1 MLLSLVVD
9 ASVSLMLSPR
19 DDDDDDSHLCIRCNA
34 TIIGLD
40 NYVKH
45 RKERCSK
52 SKPQPKVEIAI
63 DPLEPTYNLGADVFF
78 QSLELQSS
86 VKKTSLSRLTPPIPI
101 SKANLDRK
109 NVLVVASTS
118 CDIRT
123 MSPVESNFRGGD
135 WIGGHSLRIGV
146 NEDNQTKLI
155 NAVASISGAVKKEIP
170 TSYSIGP
177 YNDFKPDDESDETE
191 DSDDEDEEEPPSGGK
206 WKPPPNYTG
215 GKWRPASP
223 DHEEWIIRD
232 EQEHTGG
239 KWRPI
244 MADAN
249 DRDEDYDAP
258 PPGHTK
264 GKWVP
269 GAHEKS
275 QIMQT
280 TIQRKGSVLY
290 WCGPCNRR
298 LGSRAI
304 YEKHLL
310 SKLHMKK
317 VLPENELEF
326 SGHLQPLRS
335 TVEQSSR
342 KLRSVSKPEP
352 SKSILKTELEK
363 KKKRKR
369 KLLFVN
375 CPGCK
380 SRVRQHLMGKHLIS
394 HYHFRKASTVH
405 NQVYRQLIV
414 DNIDVIVHQSPF
426 QCSPCKFYTNW
437 LSNFMQHWSSE
448 EHSQVTSSMEGRH
461 WCSFCKFE
469 CETSM
474 DMLLHLSG
482 AEHSEVVAVINRS
495 MPIIIRKKSILKCET
510 CYREFRF
517 NAEIRRHCKLT
528 GHQLTYTATD
538 EYQEL
543 HNCQQ
548 CALKFKSSLTLA
560 AHLKSVHNQKAH
572 MCLVCSRTFCSADEA
587 KQHRNTSEHRLRR
600 KANMKARGLPVKEVS
615 KKCPYCIEKKTVLA
629 NVLELKNHIRS
640 MHPNN
645 KTKCP
650 KCGMSFT
657 LPQEVTR
664 HIRSNACQFRNWLA
678 PTSNHQL
685 WNCSQCLFTTDSQAE
700 CFFHEVL
707 HTAPVKEVH
716 RVDGQDKII
725 LKYRCPLCPKNFR
738 KSSLRHHLR
747 QHTCER
753 PFVCKQCGANF
764 TRKSSLVNHVQ
775 KEHVTPKVKEEKVV
789 PVKGEKECRRCK
801 RKFPNAREHFLH
813 PCLAANELLC
823 PYEQCNYVA
832 STRTQYTK
840 HHATHGVQLKH
851 LSCPKCSFRTNQNS
865 HLKRHLIC
873 HEARKPY
880 KCPHCEFTCASLEN
894 LRKHALKRAHK
905 ALPLY
910 MCAGADCTFGTNTA
924 TELRSH
930 LVLAH
935 GDLYDSRT
943 AVEAVRKHL
952 MTE

>member
-1 MLLSLVVD
+1 MLSL
-9 ASVSLMLSPR
+9 R
-19 DDDDDDSHLCIRCNA
+19 DDDDDDNHLCIRCNT

-45 RKERCSK
+45 RKERCTK
-52 SKPQPKVEIAI
+52 CKPQPKVEIPI

-101 SKANLDRK
+101 TKASLDRK

-118 CDIRT
+118 SDIRT
-123 MSPVESNFRGGD
+123 MSPIESNFRGGD
-135 WIGGHSLRIGV
+135 WIGGHSLRIGS

-170 TSYSIGP
+170 TSSYSIGP
-177 YNDFKPDDESDETE
+177 FIDFKPDDESDESE
-191 DSDDEDEEEPPSGGK
+191 DSEDEDEEEPPSGGK

-223 DHEEWIIRD
+223 EHEEWGIRD

-280 TIQRKGSVLY
+280 TIQMKGSVQY

-298 LGSRAI
+298 LGSRPI

-335 TVEQSSR
+335 TAEQSSR

-352 SKSILKTELEK
+352 SQKSILRTELEK

-369 KLLFVN
+369 KLRFVN
-375 CPGCK
+375 CPGCN

-394 HYHFRKASTVH
+394 HYHFRKASTVQ
-405 NQVYRQLIV
+405 NQVYRQLILN
-414 DNIDVIVHQSPF
+414 NIDVIVHQSPF

-448 EHSQVTSSMEGRH
+448 EHSQTTSSMDGRH

-474 DMLLHLSG
+474 DMLLHLSSTD
-482 AEHSEVVAVINRS
+482 HSEVVAVINRS

-510 CYREFRF
+510 CFREFRY
-517 NAEIRRHCKLT
+517 NAEIRRHCQLT
-528 GHQLTYTATD
+528 GHQMTYTATD

-543 HNCQQ
+543 HKCQQ
-548 CALKFKSSLTLA
+548 CTVKFKSSLTLA
-560 AHLKSVHNQKAH
+560 AHLKSVHKQKTH
-572 MCLVCSRTFCSADEA
+572 MCLVCSRTFCSAEEA

-600 KANMKARGLPVKEVS
+600 KANMKARGFPVKEVS
-615 KKCPYCIEKKTVLA
+615 KKCPYCIEKKVVLA
-629 NVLELKNHIRS
+629 NVLELKDHIRR

-645 KTKCP
+645 KNKCP
-650 KCGMSFT
+650 KCGMSFI

-664 HIRSNACQFRNWLA
+664 HIRSNACQFRNWLP

-707 HTAPVKEVH
+707 HTIPVKEIQ
-716 RVDGQDKII
+716 RVDDQEKII

-738 KSSLRHHLR
+738 KSSLRDHLR

-753 PFVCKQCGANF
+753 PFICKICGANF

-775 KEHVTPKVKEEKVV
+775 KEHQTPKVMRVNEEKQC
-789 PVKGEKECRRCK
+789 GRCK
-801 RKFPNAREHFLH
+801 KKFPIEQELSSHS
-813 PCLAANELLC
+813 CQAATELLC
-823 PYEQCNYVA
+823 PYEQCGYVA
-832 STRTQYTK
+832 STPKQYTK
-840 HHATHGVQLKH
+840 HYATHGVRLKH
-851 LSCPKCSFRTNQNS
+851 LSCPRCPFRTNQNS

-894 LRKHALKRAHK
+894 LRKHALRRAHRG
-905 ALPLY
+905 LPLY
-910 MCAGADCTFGTNTA
+910 ICAAADCTFGADTA
-924 TELRSH
+924 TELRAH
-930 LVLAH
+930 LVIAH
-935 GDLYDSRT
+935 GDLYDVRS
-943 AVEAVRKHL
+943 AVEAVKRHL
-952 MTE
+952 MVE